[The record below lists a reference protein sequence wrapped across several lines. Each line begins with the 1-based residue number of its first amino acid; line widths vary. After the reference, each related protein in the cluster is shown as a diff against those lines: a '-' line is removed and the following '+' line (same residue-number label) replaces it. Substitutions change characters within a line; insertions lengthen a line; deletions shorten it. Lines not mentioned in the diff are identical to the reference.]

1 MYHYRYNQKGI
12 TQHPDYNKYKLIIDC
27 LNYVDEYIKHCD
39 NYIVLQQKLLLRTL
53 YIVVMVAMT
62 GYFSPANK
70 DSYKIKVS
78 KFKHFLKEPLIKR
91 AFQADK
97 IKEIDIQRKFIL
109 YLIKYN
115 LYPALYLLGIIR
127 NIQLKQR

>member
-1 MYHYRYNQKGI
+1 
-12 TQHPDYNKYKLIIDC
+12 
-27 LNYVDEYIKHCD
+27 
-39 NYIVLQQKLLLRTL
+39 
-53 YIVVMVAMT
+53 MVAMT